1 MSASA
6 ARKCQGL
13 HSPNC
18 GSADCSFHS
27 ALLHSACALSH
38 QPPGENVYDETRREK
53 RSACMVMMM
62 IVMGANACYV
72 VEWWCLVENST
83 MIKMVMMV
91 LVTTMMVTIN

>member
-27 ALLHSACALSH
+27 ALLHSACALDPQCRAACAAFAAVLHTTGVLHFACAIDPQCSGANSH
-38 QPPGENVYDETRREK
+38 LEK
-53 RSACMVMMM
+53 RCKMRA
-62 IVMGANACYV
+62 GERKEV
-72 VEWWCLVENST
+72 VAR
-83 MIKMVMMV
+83 
-91 LVTTMMVTIN
+91 